1 MIDLARLK
9 ICFLAGTLGQ
19 GGAERQLFYL
29 TQALTRSGA
38 GVRLLSLTQGEFW
51 EVPIQE
57 LGVPVEWI
65 GQKRGRLARLLRL
78 TRVLR
83 RERPALV
90 QSLHFYVNAY
100 AAVAARLAGV
110 REIGALRSDCFSE
123 VRMDGRLLGQLNL
136 RTPRFLAANSLAAIR
151 NAASLGVSAARLHHL
166 PNVIDTA
173 AFQPVIPQP
182 KPVLQ
187 ILAVGRLGEEKRFD
201 RFLRALAQLRRE
213 TDTPVK
219 GVIVGDGP
227 MRAPLE
233 RQAAELGLLPKG
245 VEFRGATSGMASV
258 YQATDVLVLT
268 SDWEGT
274 PNVLLEAMACGV
286 PVIATRVGGVPD
298 VVSDGE
304 TGWLVGPDD
313 ELALNAALMKL
324 VNNEAMRRA
333 FGERARRH
341 VEERHALRRLPEFLG
356 ALYERVLA

>member
-29 TQALTRSGA
+29 AQALAQAGA
-38 GVRLLSLTQGEFW
+38 NVRLVSLTQGEFW
-51 EVPIQE
+51 EARIKE

-65 GQKRGRLARLLRL
+65 GQTRVRLARLARL
-78 TRVLR
+78 TQVLR

-100 AAVAARLAGV
+100 AAMAARFAGV
-110 REIGALRSDCFSE
+110 REVGALRSDCFSE

-151 NAASLGVSAARLHHL
+151 NAASLGVSTARLHHL

-173 AFQPVIPQP
+173 VFQPLAPQS

-187 ILAVGRLGEEKRFD
+187 ILAVGRLSEEKRFD
-201 RFLRALAQLRRE
+201 RFMRALAQLRRE
-213 TDTPVK
+213 TSAAVR

-233 RQAAELGLLPKG
+233 RQAAELGLLPAG
-245 VEFRGATSGMASV
+245 VEFRGAASDMASV
-258 YQATDVLVLT
+258 YQAADVLVLT

-274 PNVLLEAMACGV
+274 PNVLIEAMACGV
-286 PVIATRVGGVPD
+286 PVVATRVGGVPD
-298 VVSDGE
+298 VVADGE
-304 TGWLVGPDD
+304 TGWLVGPED
-313 ELALNAALMKL
+313 EPALNAALMKL

-341 VEERHALRRLPEFLG
+341 MEERHALRRLPEFLG
-356 ALYERVLA
+356 ALYERALA